1 MMYVELV
8 KRMDQDKLI
17 LVGYFTKSELK
28 ALKLEGYRQLPAN
41 KNGIRVA

>member
-8 KRMDQDKLI
+8 KRIDGDKLI
-17 LVGYFTKSELK
+17 LVGYFTKSKLK

-41 KNGIRVA
+41 KNGSRVA